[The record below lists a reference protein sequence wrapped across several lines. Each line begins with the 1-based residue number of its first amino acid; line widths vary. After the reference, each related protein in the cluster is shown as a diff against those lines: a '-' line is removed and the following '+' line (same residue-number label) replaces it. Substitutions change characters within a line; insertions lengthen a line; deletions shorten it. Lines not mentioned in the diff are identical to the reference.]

1 MGIIKDI
8 PRKCKQKQDIIINI
22 NIRPKKKKTEQK
34 RVILYFKGDNK
45 KKEEARTFTCQTS
58 LKQNTKVKL
67 FELC

>member
-1 MGIIKDI
+1 MQTKTGHNYKY
-8 PRKCKQKQDIIINI
+8 KYQT
-22 NIRPKKKKTEQK
+22 KKKKTEQK